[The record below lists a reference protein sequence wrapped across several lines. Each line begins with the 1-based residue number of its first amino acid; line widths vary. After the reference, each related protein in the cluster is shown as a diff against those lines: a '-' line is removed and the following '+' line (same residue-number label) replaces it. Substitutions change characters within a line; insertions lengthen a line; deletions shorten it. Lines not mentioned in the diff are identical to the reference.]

1 MTQKERREA
10 GMLYNGYLKEN
21 ISYQMKCIEDVYD
34 FNNIRPQELEKKQEL
49 AKKMFGSMGDNCF
62 IEGPI
67 HSNWGCKHVFVGD
80 NFYANFNLT
89 LVDDAHIY
97 IGNDVMLAPNV
108 TIATAGHP
116 IDPELRKQG
125 YQFVAEVHIGNN
137 VWIGAGAVIMPGVTI
152 GDNSII
158 GAGSVVTKDIPANV
172 VAFGVPCKVIRKI
185 GEHDKIYYFKDRKID
200 WDTLTLD

>member
-1 MTQKERREA
+1 MKERCR
-10 GMLYNGYLKEN
+10 
-21 ISYQMKCIEDVYD
+21 
-34 FNNIRPQELEKKQEL
+34 
-49 AKKMFGSMGDNCF
+49 
-62 IEGPI
+62 
-67 HSNWGCKHVFVGD
+67 HVFIGD

-97 IGNDVMLAPNV
+97 IGNDVMIAPNV

-152 GDNSII
+152 GDNTVI
-158 GAGSVVTKDIPANV
+158 GAGSVVAKDIPANV
-172 VAFGVPCKVIRKI
+172 VAFGVPCKVIREI
-185 GEHDKIYYFKDRKID
+185 GEHDKTYYFKDRKID
-200 WDTLTLD
+200 WETLTLD